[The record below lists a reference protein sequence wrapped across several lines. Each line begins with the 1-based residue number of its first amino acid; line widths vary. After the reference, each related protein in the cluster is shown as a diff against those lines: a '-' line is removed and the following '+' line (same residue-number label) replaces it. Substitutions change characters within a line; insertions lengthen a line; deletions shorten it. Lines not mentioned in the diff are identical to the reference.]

1 MRDARPEATETE
13 NVTVNLPLR
22 QYDAYLRV
30 RRRVV
35 VRVTGAA
42 AVTAAIGRGFSESL
56 SSTGV
61 EAAAPVMFE
70 IAASEDFFTT
80 KIGCT
85 EECTIAAVVAVA
97 NSVVVATG

>member
-13 NVTVNLPLR
+13 SVTVNLPLR

-42 AVTAAIGRGFSESL
+42 AVTAAIGR
-56 SSTGV
+56 
-61 EAAAPVMFE
+61 
-70 IAASEDFFTT
+70 
-80 KIGCT
+80 
-85 EECTIAAVVAVA
+85 
-97 NSVVVATG
+97 